1 MTRLFCSPKTPHRLC
16 VFTTNKSFTFRM
28 LHFIYIY
35 IYIYI
40 NIDRVKPQVT
50 YRGSLICKTH
60 LRFDFD
66 HFYGSWELFL
76 YLFIIKKNWQKRN
89 NFRLVEK
96 FSCFSK
102 RKFFLFC
109 IIFLKS

>member
-1 MTRLFCSPKTPHRLC
+1 
-16 VFTTNKSFTFRM
+16 VFLQLINHSH
-28 LHFIYIY
+28 LECYI

-60 LRFDFD
+60 VRFDFD

-102 RKFFLFC
+102 RNFFYFVLY
-109 IIFLKS
+109 FLKVEQIQKYNVINRLYQI